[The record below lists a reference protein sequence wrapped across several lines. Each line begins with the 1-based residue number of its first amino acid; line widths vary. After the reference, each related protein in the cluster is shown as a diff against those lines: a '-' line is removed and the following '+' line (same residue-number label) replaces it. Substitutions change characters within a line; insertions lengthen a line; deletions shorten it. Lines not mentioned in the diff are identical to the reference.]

1 MMVYEG
7 AKNKIVTTLK
17 MASIANLGFALASAP
32 LLQYITAASG
42 ASGKGVAMSGLLLF
56 FGAGTTGGLTW
67 ATSTYILKMVTVPG
81 KDAYLVTTPTLTG
94 GTKDTEI
101 AWKDVTRP
109 MGYHPFS
116 TFEAQGT
123 KYYLDE
129 LGTMH
134 DEAFPSKLEEALNK

>member
-1 MMVYEG
+1 VSPCPGWCARPSRRLSAVARAARG
-7 AKNKIVTTLK
+7 AHGV
-17 MASIANLGFALASAP
+17 FFERHLASR
-32 LLQYITAASG
+32 
-42 ASGKGVAMSGLLLF
+42 VALPPTRARAQLLF